1 MTCSKA
7 VSSFSIKGC
16 FTISIFTQLTH
27 SLVLLS
33 QRHSYYTFW
42 FHLSDT
48 KSLSNTPRT
57 DWLDQAL
64 CPGVWWWCLLTVMT
78 TEHCTADLCRPVLQE
93 QWKCEKLL
101 HHCNI
106 GSTGSDYAKGGQIKI
121 SRHVLWPKWQMN
133 EQFYETT
140 FNSNI
145 GSCLVQSS
153 CHK

>member
-1 MTCSKA
+1 MTSSKA

-64 CPGVWWWCLLTVMT
+64 CPGVWWWWWCLLTVMT
-78 TEHCTADLCRPVLQE
+78 TEHCRPLQTSAAGAMEMWETAASLQY
-93 QWKCEKLL
+93 WL
-101 HHCNI
+101 HWLRLRQGWTDKNI
-106 GSTGSDYAKGGQIKI
+106 KTCFMTQMANELTI
-121 SRHVLWPKWQMN
+121 LWDN
-133 EQFYETT
+133 LQF
-140 FNSNI
+140 
-145 GSCLVQSS
+145 
-153 CHK
+153 